1 MKNVPGPVIF
11 DLDGTLLD
19 TAPDLATALN
29 NLLLEEGFEPL
40 TLSAVRSMVGQGA
53 VQMIKKGFTESGKS
67 PSEEELHG
75 KLRKR
80 FLSHYENCYLNE
92 TRPFPSVVTTLEKL
106 KEAGHPMS
114 ICTNKSYEM
123 SVPILDGLN
132 LANYFHGVIGGNS
145 LPTAKPDA
153 APLEAAIGLTNGLAS
168 SATMVGDSITDV
180 EAARAAGIPVIAVSF
195 GYTDIPPIDLG
206 ADAVIDNFSELI
218 PEIKRLSLDRKET
231 SEPNF

>member
-1 MKNVPGPVIF
+1 MKILPGPVIF

-19 TAPDLATALN
+19 TAPDLAAALN
-29 NLLLEEGFEPL
+29 SLLLEEGFEPL
-40 TLSAVRSMVGQGA
+40 TMSAVRSMVGQGA
-53 VQMIKKGFTESGKS
+53 VQMIKRGFIESGKS

-80 FLSHYENCYLNE
+80 FLRHYESCYLDK
-92 TRPFPSVVTTLEKL
+92 TRPFPSVVKTLESL
-106 KEAGHPMS
+106 KEAGHPMA

-132 LANYFHGVIGGNS
+132 LLSYFHGIIGGNS

-153 APLEAAIGLTNGLAS
+153 APLEASIGLTNGS
-168 SATMVGDSITDV
+168 RTSAIMVGDSITDV
-180 EAARAAGIPVIAVSF
+180 KTARSAGIPVIAVSF
-195 GYTDIPPIDLG
+195 GYTDIPPIDLR
-206 ADAVIDNFSELI
+206 ADVVIDDFNELI
-218 PEIKRLSLDRKET
+218 PAIKQISLKRKEK